1 VEKRLILH
9 GDFLLQA
16 IDGQTLSFEINYY
29 LKDQNGG
36 YGWYVGRAQARCPTE
51 KGSTLLS
58 PGL

>member
-1 VEKRLILH
+1 MEKRLILH

-36 YGWYVGRAQARCPTE
+36 TVGMSGARKRAVLRKKVRPF
-51 KGSTLLS
+51 
-58 PGL
+58 